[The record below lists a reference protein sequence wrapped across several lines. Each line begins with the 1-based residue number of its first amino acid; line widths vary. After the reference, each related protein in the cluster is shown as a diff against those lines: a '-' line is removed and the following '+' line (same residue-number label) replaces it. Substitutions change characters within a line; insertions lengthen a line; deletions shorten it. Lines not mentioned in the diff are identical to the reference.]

1 MTISLPKRKTIVF
14 QPLLFKGYVSF
25 SKGVIFQFHGRSE
38 VVPAHSVK
46 TSCVWSVSNLVTDA
60 FSYIYLQTNTK
71 NIRNFKA
78 KKQQRNEKNKKLS
91 NKKTRIWKQ
100 KQKTL
105 KKQTFEAKK

>member
-91 NKKTRIWKQ
+91 KKNKN
-100 KQKTL
+100 L
-105 KKQTFEAKK
+105 EAKTKKHRKNKPLRQKK